1 MSAPRA
7 TFTNV
12 ARRAQIVE
20 SAIATIAELG
30 YARASFA
37 QIASRA
43 GLSSTRLISYHFAEK
58 DDLIRAVLDTVVT
71 RFTDAVAPRV
81 AAETD
86 PAAKLRTALQAN
98 VDFMRGH
105 RAEVVT
111 LQEIQRNYR
120 TSDGRPVMARR
131 AEEDLATLDEILREG
146 QRRGEFRHFDTRAMA
161 LFVLSLRNGVIQRY
175 HVDPDLD
182 LDAIARELTTLVD
195 LGTTARGQRA
205 APRPREAGPGSA
217 GGGRRRR

>member
-1 MSAPRA
+1 MSAPRT
-7 TFTNV
+7 TFTNT

-37 QIASRA
+37 QIAGRA

-58 DDLIRAVLDTVVT
+58 DDLVREVLSTVVA
-71 RFTDAVAPRV
+71 RFTDFVRPQV
-81 AAETD
+81 DAETD
-86 PAAKLRTALQAN
+86 PAARLRTALMAN

-111 LQEIQRNYR
+111 LHEIERNYR
-120 TSDGRPVMARR
+120 TADGRPVMAER
-131 AEEDLATLDEILREG
+131 AEEDLRTLDEILTEG
-146 QRRGEFRHFDTRAMA
+146 QRQGEFRRFDTRAMA
-161 LFVLSLRNGVIQRY
+161 LFILSLRNGVIQRY

-182 LDAIARELTTLVD
+182 LETIARELTTLVD
-195 LGTTARGQRA
+195 LATRA
-205 APRPREAGPGSA
+205 N
-217 GGGRRRR
+217 

>member
-7 TFTNV
+7 TFTNA

-37 QIASRA
+37 QIARRA

-58 DDLIRAVLDTVVT
+58 DDLVREALGTVVA
-71 RFTDAVAPRV
+71 RFTDFVKPQVDAEVAPS
-81 AAETD
+81 
-86 PAAKLRTALQAN
+86 AKLRTALQAN

-111 LQEIQRNYR
+111 LHEIERNYR
-120 TSDGRPVMARR
+120 TADGRPVLAER
-131 AEEDLATLDEILREG
+131 AEDDLRTLHEILREG
-146 QRRGEFRHFDTRAMA
+146 QRQGELRQFDTAAMA
-161 LFVLSLRNGVIQRY
+161 IFILSLRNGVIQRY
-175 HVDPDLD
+175 HVDPRLD
-182 LDAIARELTTLVD
+182 LDTIARELTTLVD
-195 LGTTARGQRA
+195 LAT
-205 APRPREAGPGSA
+205 
-217 GGGRRRR
+217 RRN

>member
-7 TFTNV
+7 TFTNA

-37 QIASRA
+37 QIARRA

-58 DDLIRAVLDTVVT
+58 DDLVREALGTVVA
-71 RFTDAVAPRV
+71 RFTDFVKPQVDAEVAPS
-81 AAETD
+81 
-86 PAAKLRTALQAN
+86 AKLRTALQAN

-111 LQEIQRNYR
+111 LHEIERNYR
-120 TSDGRPVMARR
+120 TADGRPVLAER
-131 AEEDLATLDEILREG
+131 AEDDLRTLDDILRDG
-146 QRRGEFRHFDTRAMA
+146 QRQGELRQFDTGAMA
-161 LFVLSLRNGVIQRY
+161 IFILSLRNGVIQRY
-175 HVDPDLD
+175 HVDPRLD
-182 LDAIARELTTLVD
+182 LDTIARELITLVD
-195 LGTTARGQRA
+195 LATRGN
-205 APRPREAGPGSA
+205 
-217 GGGRRRR
+217 